1 MEMKDYIMKI
11 RIRLFWFIQ
20 DIKYWID
27 YRLCPPLFVK
37 DGIQYFKYQ
46 SIHNWLC
53 KDFPD
58 AW

>member
-1 MEMKDYIMKI
+1 MKI